1 MTQVQE
7 QSRVVHFYYTP
18 FIVDIL
24 LRWLALGVYRWR
36 VAPNHETQDFILFFA
51 EQILITVLT
60 VIWVNYRFRKLKEKH
75 SFLNESFFEE
85 KVSLFSI
92 AFRIFNVLC
101 ITYILANVIAEQQF
115 YKDFVGVRQDGSQYV
130 IYFFIFLLYSGII
143 LYLSFSSIRVSQN
156 QYDDFVSVPSVE
168 PLPIAKW
175 IDRLAGRK
183 ASKEPIQMELPDK
196 DLFLDPYNYQ
206 IDHNDLEIIKI
217 EGRLRNEH
225 SRIEAYILESVMFG
239 ALAFSGFLSIIASE
253 RFNLTILER
262 EELLQK
268 QVLLDNRALVEA
280 TETDSTLVLGE
291 GLQANATGQRVP
303 VVKTTEMRIFWEQ
316 AIELLDNILLFK
328 FKEASVNW
336 NKLIQPSNL
345 IMLIAIQ
352 TLFCALFF
360 LSVIASRLRYTRM
373 TEEIDN
379 LVRLA
384 RNFNDKEEEVHN
396 LVLQGLGNE
405 EVQENLRRRLKSL
418 GLKIGQYLDRAA
430 DLLSQTRPIL
440 IYMSLFRNLG
450 VISFIFI
457 LITSSLF
464 FSKTLATIF
473 LVFSIVAYVY
483 EYVDIKLRMRG

>member
-1 MTQVQE
+1 MAQVQE
-7 QSRVVHFYYTP
+7 ESRVVHFYYTP
-18 FIVDIL
+18 FVVDIL

-36 VAPNHETQDFILFFA
+36 VHPDHETQDFILFFA
-51 EQILITVLT
+51 EQILVTILT
-60 VIWVNYRFRKLKEKH
+60 IVWINYRFRKLKEKH
-75 SFLNESFFEE
+75 SFLNEGFFEE
-85 KVSLFSI
+85 KVSLLSI
-92 AFRIFNVLC
+92 AFRIFNVVS
-101 ITYILANVIAEQQF
+101 ITYILANVIAEQHF
-115 YKDFVGVRQDGSQYV
+115 YKEFVGLRQDGSQYV
-130 IYFFIFLLYSGII
+130 IYFFIFLVYSGIM
-143 LYLSFSSIRVSQN
+143 LYLSFSSIRVPAAR
-156 QYDDFVSVPSVE
+156 YDDFVSVSPVE

-183 ASKEPIQMELPDK
+183 TAKEPIQVELPDK
-196 DLFLDPYNYQ
+196 NLFLDPYNYQ

-253 RFNLTILER
+253 RFNHTIMER
-262 EELLQK
+262 EELLQQQIMLENK
-268 QVLLDNRALVEA
+268 ALVGSMEA
-280 TETDSTLVLGE
+280 DSTLLLSSVALDSTSGK
-291 GLQANATGQRVP
+291 QIP
-303 VVKTTEMRIFWEQ
+303 IVKTTEMRVFWEQ
-316 AIELLDNILLFK
+316 TIELLDNVLLFK
-328 FKEASVNW
+328 FKEASINW

-345 IMLIAIQ
+345 IMLITIE

-418 GLKIGQYLDRAA
+418 GLKIAQYLDRAA

-450 VISFIFI
+450 VITFILI

-473 LVFSIVAYVY
+473 LIFSIVAYVY